1 MVITT
6 CNTDFGVLS
15 LRCTDDQYERLKKYN
30 IEISDI
36 VESYRA
42 KKFDEV
48 ESAHST
54 SSHNFAKIALDVMT
68 PLKERLHTIA
78 SG

>member
-30 IEISDI
+30 REISDI

-42 KKFDEV
+42 K
-48 ESAHST
+48 
-54 SSHNFAKIALDVMT
+54 SSMKWSMPT
-68 PLKERLHTIA
+68 TLHPITL
-78 SG
+78 